1 MKKIIVRILN
11 FAAIASGLAAFI
23 IGLGVAGRDEMLSE
37 IGQAASFNPLP
48 GLALAF
54 VLLAVAI
61 AAKVTAVALANP
73 EEDQR

>member
-54 VLLAVAI
+54 ALLAVAI
-61 AAKVTAVALANP
+61 AAKVTAVALADP

>member
-1 MKKIIVRILN
+1 MKKIIVRLLN

-48 GLALAF
+48 GLALTF

-61 AAKVTAVALANP
+61 AAKVTAAALADP
-73 EEDQR
+73 EEDQK

>member
-11 FAAIASGLAAFI
+11 FAAITSGLAAFV

-54 VLLAVAI
+54 ALLAVAI
-61 AAKVTAVALANP
+61 AAKVTAVALADP